1 MSSEM
6 QSILRK
12 GVWLGEIMRHEASSG
27 YEDSSLNYRVTW
39 IKVDGNGQVEEKIFT
54 SRDQGWDYYQMLKQ
68 SANSYN
74 VTWEHIPA
82 Q

>member
-1 MSSEM
+1 MLSEL
-6 QSILRK
+6 QSILGN
-12 GVWLGEIMRHEASSG
+12 GVWLGEIMRQEASSG
-27 YEDSSLNYRVTW
+27 FEDSSLNYLVTW
-39 IKVDGNGQVEEKIFT
+39 IRVDGTGQVEEKIFT

>member
-1 MSSEM
+1 MAGEL
-6 QSILRK
+6 QSILGK
-12 GVWLGEIMRHEASSG
+12 GVWLGAIMRHESSSG
-27 YEDSSLNYRVTW
+27 YEDSSLNYRVAW

-54 SRDQGWDYYQMLKQ
+54 SRDQGWDYYQMLKN
-68 SANSYN
+68 SAHSYN

>member
-1 MSSEM
+1 
-6 QSILRK
+6 
-12 GVWLGEIMRHEASSG
+12 MRHEASSG
-27 YEDSSLNYRVTW
+27 FEDSSLNYLVTW
-39 IKVDGNGQVEEKIFT
+39 IRVDGNGQVEEKIFT